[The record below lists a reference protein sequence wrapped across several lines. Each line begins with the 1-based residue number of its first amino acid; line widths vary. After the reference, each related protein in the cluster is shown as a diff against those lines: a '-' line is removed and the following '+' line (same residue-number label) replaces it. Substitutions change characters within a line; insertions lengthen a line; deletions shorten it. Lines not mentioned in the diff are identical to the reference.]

1 MRFLYSLGM
10 YFLTPYLLLRLWWKG
25 RRLPAYKQRIME
37 RFFLSR
43 KNHPAI
49 DVWLH
54 AVSLGEVIAATPLI
68 HAILEKKWT
77 ILVTT
82 MTPTGSDRVTSC
94 FGEAVVHCYIPY
106 DLPGALKRF
115 FRKIKPKVGIIME
128 TELWPN
134 LINQAYLAGVPLL
147 LANGR
152 LSTRS
157 LNRYLK
163 MRYFFKA
170 LLNQFTAI
178 LVQST
183 EDAQCFHAIGAKKEQ
198 VKVLGN
204 MKFDVQTEHLDLSLF
219 NTLKK
224 QWGENRVVV
233 MAASTHDDEESQIL
247 KQLKKLQQAIPSVL
261 LLIAPRHP
269 ERFKMV
275 YQMALQQ
282 GFNTG
287 LRSHQDALSPQNE
300 VIVLDCLGELLGF
313 YQVSDYAFVGGS
325 FVPVGGHNVL
335 EPIAVSKPVLSG
347 AEVHNFKAIC
357 NELNVKKAIRI
368 VNNAD
373 ELIEAI
379 VYLHQHTDLKKE
391 MVKNAT
397 RVLESNR
404 GAVKKHWQEIELVLN
419 KRL

>member
-1 MRFLYSLGM
+1 MRFLYSLLM
-10 YFLTPYLLLRLWWKG
+10 YFLTPYLILRLWWKG

-43 KNHPAI
+43 KNYPAI

-68 HAILEKKWT
+68 HAILEKQWT
-77 ILVTT
+77 VLVTT
-82 MTPTGSDRVTSC
+82 MTPTGSDRVMSC
-94 FGEAVVHCYIPY
+94 FGETVAHCYIPY

-115 FRKIKPKVGIIME
+115 FRTIKPKVGIIME

-134 LINQAYLAGVPLL
+134 LINQAYLAHIPLL

-163 MRYFFKA
+163 MRCFFKA

-178 LVQST
+178 LVQSAD
-183 EDAQCFHAIGAKKEQ
+183 DAQCFHTLGAKTEQ

-204 MKFDVQTEHLDLSLF
+204 MKFDVQTEHLDLSF
-219 NTLKK
+219 FYTLKK

-269 ERFKMV
+269 ERFKIV

-287 LRSHQDALSPQNE
+287 LRSHQDVLSPQNE

-325 FVPVGGHNVL
+325 LVPVGGHNML
-335 EPIAVSKPVLSG
+335 EPIVVSKPVFSG
-347 AEVHNFKAIC
+347 AAVHNFKTIC
-357 NELNVKKAIRI
+357 NELHVKKAIRI
-368 VNNAD
+368 VNNAN

-397 RVLESNR
+397 MVLESNR
-404 GAVKKHWQEIELVLN
+404 GAVKKHWQEIERVLT
-419 KRL
+419 RH